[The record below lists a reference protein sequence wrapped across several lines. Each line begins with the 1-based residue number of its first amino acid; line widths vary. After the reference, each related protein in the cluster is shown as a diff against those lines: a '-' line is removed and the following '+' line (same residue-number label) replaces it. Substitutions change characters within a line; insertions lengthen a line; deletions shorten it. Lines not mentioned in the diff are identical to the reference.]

1 MDTLPA
7 LKRLLQ
13 EIAQERHG
21 EKTVEARGLLAQIDL
36 EFLVHLVTLRKLFGE
51 TKLLSDMLQSET
63 VDLSR
68 AVDLVNALVQTLNDH
83 RQESFFDKL
92 WDEALNICE
101 QCDSATTSV
110 AKRQKMLSS
119 RLSGYCTLSTVGQ
132 REVER
137 DKDMFR
143 TSFFYP
149 VIDSMLNELN
159 RRFANT
165 NCELMRS
172 IQSLSPQSDAF
183 LKESNV
189 FSFGRLYNAE
199 IDDLGHELHQ
209 FKRVLDRK
217 IQSGEVKK
225 PCSTVELVCFIEPY
239 REVFFELF
247 RLCKIAVTLPVSS
260 ASCERSFSTLK
271 LIKTFLRSTTTDERL
286 SDLGV
291 LSIESRRAKALDLD
305 VFVDRF
311 SRQHNRR
318 ILLL

>member
-21 EKTVEARGLLAQIDL
+21 ERTVEARGLLAQIDL
-36 EFLVHLVTLRKLFGE
+36 EFVVHLVTLRKLFGE
-51 TKLLSDMLQSET
+51 TKLLSDMLQSQT

-68 AVDLVNALVQTLNDH
+68 AVDLVNALVQTLKDH

-92 WDEALNICE
+92 LDEALNICE
-101 QCDSATTSV
+101 QCESATSE
-110 AKRQKMLSS
+110 AKCQKMLSS
-119 RLSGYCTLSTVGQ
+119 RLSGYCTLSTVCQ

-159 RRFANT
+159 RRFSNT

-183 LKESNV
+183 LKESDG
-189 FSFGRLYNAE
+189 FSFGRLFNAD

-217 IQSGEVKK
+217 IQSGEV
-225 PCSTVELVCFIEPY
+225 
-239 REVFFELF
+239 
-247 RLCKIAVTLPVSS
+247 
-260 ASCERSFSTLK
+260 
-271 LIKTFLRSTTTDERL
+271 
-286 SDLGV
+286 
-291 LSIESRRAKALDLD
+291 
-305 VFVDRF
+305 
-311 SRQHNRR
+311 
-318 ILLL
+318 